1 MSQFFSILM
10 VIVMALSGI
19 CGSVGSIGMTEP
31 VSVEVGFGLDGNF
44 ESALQGTPA
53 EGIAAMIPALLEK
66 LTLRAALDPQ
76 NPAAMQ
82 LELRADGS
90 SLLSIALQQQE
101 DGWALAS
108 DLLPGTAIT
117 VKQET
122 LDQMMTQVSSSA
134 AFNGVS
140 IQDLLEKIN
149 LQAILPVVLSA
160 GLQLQT
166 GFEASFG
173 EPETGAF
180 TVDGVEYTQK
190 SVSSLTLADVRDLL
204 VNAAQTVLSDEN
216 VAAAFSL
223 FGTQPP
229 ALSGLDFTANVPAD
243 ADFTLARYAGDAG
256 KTCLEVLLLQGD
268 TGITFHAADTE
279 ETSTVTLLV
288 HTWDD
293 MGVDA
298 ILSVNKAEQSY
309 DLDLSGAGYERKFHV
324 KASLAPVTGG
334 SDVNIYVTFQLD
346 GGDPFTVRASLKLRN
361 EAPVF
366 DADETTKFIG
376 LEKLMNPES
385 EEAEELSASLVNS
398 LKTGLIITAGKLL
411 VLFPDLASMIDFG
424 SLLPVT
430 VTTETPEDGP
440 VVVETEEA
448 TPADDPSAA

>member
-1 MSQFFSILM
+1 MVQAFSILT

-82 LELRADGS
+82 LELRADGT

-101 DGWALAS
+101 GGWALAS
-108 DLLPGTAIT
+108 DLLPRTALT

-122 LDQMMTQVSSSA
+122 LDQMMSQVSSSA
-134 AFNGVS
+134 AINGVA

-149 LQAILPVVLSA
+149 PQAILSVVLSA
-160 GLQLQT
+160 ALQLQSD
-166 GFEASFG
+166 FEAEFG
-173 EPETGAF
+173 EPETGVF

-190 SVSSLTLADVRDLL
+190 SVSSLTLAGARDLL
-204 VNAAQTVLSDEN
+204 LNAAQSVLSDEN
-216 VAAAFSL
+216 VAAAFSAL
-223 FGTQPP
+223 GTQPP
-229 ALSGLDFTANVPAD
+229 AVSGLDFTANIPAD
-243 ADFTLARYAGDAG
+243 VDFSVTRYTGDAG
-256 KTCLEVLLLQGD
+256 NTCLEVLLLKEE
-268 TGITFHAADTE
+268 TGIAFYAADSE
-279 ETSTVTLLV
+279 DASTVTVLV

-293 MGVDA
+293 MGLDA
-298 ILSVNKAEQSY
+298 VLSVNKATQNY
-309 DLDLSGAGYERKFHV
+309 DLDISGAGFERKFHA
-324 KASLAPVTGG
+324 KASLAPVDGG
-334 SDVNIYVTFQLD
+334 SDVNIYVTFQL
-346 GGDPFTVRASLKLRN
+346 GDSEPFTARAALKLRN
-361 EAPVF
+361 EKPVF
-366 DADETTKFIG
+366 DAGETPKVIE

-385 EEAEELSASLVNS
+385 GEAEELSATLMNS

-411 VLFPDLASMIDFG
+411 VVFPDLASTIDFG

-430 VTTETPEDGP
+430 VTTETPEEGP
-440 VVVETEEA
+440 VED
-448 TPADDPSAA
+448 TPSDDPSAA